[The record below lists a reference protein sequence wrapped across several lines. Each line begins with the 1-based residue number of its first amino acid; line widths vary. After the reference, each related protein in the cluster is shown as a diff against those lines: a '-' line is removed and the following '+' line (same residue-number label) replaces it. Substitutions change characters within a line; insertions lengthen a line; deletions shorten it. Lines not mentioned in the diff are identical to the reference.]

1 MYSSQGKTIQLETF
15 LTMNMSSFCMRWL
28 GLIVLS
34 VYQSSMVDNLFRTS
48 SVSNHKSCNVTTAG
62 NISGYKVNCS
72 GLGLVPSCI
81 EIGLSVN
88 CSLVTQLILA
98 NNQIKQIPNMA
109 FHDFPNL
116 LHLDLSNNPIGKC
129 ENGSFRGLPE
139 LQGLRMTN
147 IIPDVFLVFESDTF
161 RPLKSLEWMD
171 MSYSLIHKQSFFTAL
186 CSVVSD
192 LHSLTL
198 NGLKDIQG
206 TVLVDLTEEITRCF
220 NEIRLQNLSMEGSL
234 INRMSFK
241 SMLNFVKVNKLSF
254 RKNELIMVYSK
265 LFVGMA
271 AVHNLTYFDGSCQ
284 NSQECEDTF
293 PWSEWL
299 PNKPVMYQHSNST
312 MVETNELL
320 NTNKNVIDL
329 YFLPNLQTLKLHH
342 LSNVISQPTYV
353 PSVCWKNC

>member
-1 MYSSQGKTIQLETF
+1 MYSSQGRTIQLETF

-34 VYQSSMVDNLFRTS
+34 VYQSSKVDNLIRTS

-129 ENGSFRGLPE
+129 ENSSFGGLPG
-139 LQGLRMTN
+139 LQGLKMTN
-147 IIPDVFLVFESDTF
+147 ITPDVFLVFESDTF

-171 MSYSLIHKQSFFTAL
+171 LSYSLIHKQSFFTAL

-198 NGLKDIQG
+198 NSLQDIERRI
-206 TVLVDLTEEITRCF
+206 LVDLTDEMTGCF
-220 NEIRLQNLSMEGSL
+220 KKIRLKNLSMEGSQ
-234 INRMSFK
+234 INRISFK
-241 SMLNFVKVNKLSF
+241 SMLNLVKLEKVSF
-254 RKNELIMVYSK
+254 KKNELIMLYSK
-265 LFVGMA
+265 LLVVLA
-271 AVHNLTYFDGSCQ
+271 ASHNLTYFDGSCQ
-284 NSQECEDTF
+284 NYPECEDTF

-299 PNKPVMYQHSNST
+299 PNKPVMYQHLNST
-312 MVETNELL
+312 VVGNSELL
-320 NTNKNVIDL
+320 DTSFITYLTFISMVH
-329 YFLPNLQTLKLHH
+329 FCLQFVGKI
-342 LSNVISQPTYV
+342 IS
-353 PSVCWKNC
+353 